1 MLVFATC
8 ACASGNTIAMSA
20 PPPVAQAPV
29 LTPTPTSAPVDQ
41 AIPAALQTVS
51 PASPLAGTTK
61 FSTLALATDFPLLMA
76 AAKGGPGTGDTTTT
90 TAGGVL
96 RVDPNGT
103 YQLTINN
110 PALGINNVDATT
122 RSKQGVFYTTSTLTS
137 ANLDYTRFG
146 YWLRDDGVDGVFNLG
161 AWTTGFVTPVANLP
175 AQGSATYAGKASG
188 LYNVAISAT
197 SPADFDSSF
206 KGDVSMS
213 ANFGASTL
221 SGAIT
226 NIAATSLYSA
236 FTGPV
241 NDIGFS
247 ASIDRTNNLFAGTT
261 SVAGQASG
269 PYAFGPTAS
278 GLING
283 RFYGPSATEVG
294 AVFNLSEGARRLIGS
309 FGLIG
314 SPGVKP

>member
-1 MLVFATC
+1 M
-8 ACASGNTIAMSA
+8 IA
-20 PPPVAQAPV
+20 PPPVAP
-29 LTPTPTSAPVDQ
+29 TPTPTPTPAPVGQ
-41 AIPAALQTVS
+41 AIPAALQTAS

-61 FSTLALATDFPLLMA
+61 FSTLTQATDFPLLMA
-76 AAKGGPGTGDTTTT
+76 AASGGSGNGDTTTT

-96 RVDPNGT
+96 RADPNGT

-110 PALGINNVDATT
+110 PALGISNVDATT
-122 RSKQGVFYTTSTLTS
+122 RSQQGLFYTTSTLNS

-146 YWLRDDGVDGVFNLG
+146 YWSRDDGIDGVFNLG
-161 AWTTGFVTPVANLP
+161 AWTTGFVTPVASLP

-197 SPADFDSSF
+197 SQADFDSSF

-226 NIAATSLYSA
+226 NIIATSLYSA
-236 FTGPV
+236 LTGPV

-261 SVAGQASG
+261 SVAGQATG

-294 AVFNLSEGARRLIGS
+294 AVFNLSEGTRRLIGS
-309 FGLIG
+309 FGA
-314 SPGVKP
+314 KH